1 LIALSKV
8 FTETGTTVTQSNWT
22 PTISEDAAKGTYRL
36 EFTYGDKTDYLD
48 FIVQ

>member
-1 LIALSKV
+1 MPSDIEALS
-8 FTETGTTVTQSNWT
+8 TGTEWKPKVATN
-22 PTISEDAAKGTYRL
+22 PTTGTYRL